1 MSDFRVPVPFQ
12 SDRVNLLANPKWQKN
27 AKNNNLHIVWAD
39 SVLKINRKDG
49 KVIITEGRVPM
60 QVSFLVH
67 SSGWHAVCGGKMK
80 EEGLSNLC
88 LLLPVTLR
96 APFYGGSERT
106 GDELGR
112 LPLPEHRKHWP
123 IIRDAYKC
131 EEALRTRG
139 WALKRINTVIRWMET
154 KPHSS
159 VQSSALQTELIASH
173 KLTSKALQ
181 VNVSSC
187 AFSASSALAWLQGNS
202 NDWF

>member
-49 KVIITEGRVPM
+49 KVIITEGRVAMPC
-60 QVSFLVH
+60 LVP
-67 SSGWHAVCGGKMK
+67 SPLFWIARGVWRESERRGTFT
-80 EEGLSNLC
+80 LC

-96 APFYGGSERT
+96 ALFYGGSERT

-131 EEALRTRG
+131 NEALRTRG
-139 WALKRINTVIRWMET
+139 WALKRINTVIR
-154 KPHSS
+154 
-159 VQSSALQTELIASH
+159 
-173 KLTSKALQ
+173 
-181 VNVSSC
+181 
-187 AFSASSALAWLQGNS
+187 
-202 NDWF
+202 